1 MFLPYQSHLTS
12 IQSQYEKLLLRFS
25 ATSTS
30 FHFVIV
36 KVAKVKSTRFC
47 VVSAYLSGQNIE
59 AEAYCALKRR
69 TGQDK
74 QCEGASKFQGVLT
87 CGPCCGQT

>member
-1 MFLPYQSHLTS
+1 MVVDYFQNSFCCISSLSHLTS
-12 IQSQYEKLLLRFS
+12 IQCQYEKSLRRFS

-47 VVSAYLSGQNIE
+47 VVSAYLSGQNIK
-59 AEAYCALKRR
+59 AEAY
-69 TGQDK
+69 
-74 QCEGASKFQGVLT
+74 FVH
-87 CGPCCGQT
+87 